1 MGADGHIQVYD
12 WEKVIEK
19 FPDAGEKLIS
29 SLGYVQTMKT
39 PDGKSFTVFSGY
51 YGDNLIYSWCD
62 VGELIAYNSSE
73 EYKERVYEIIRW
85 MNENALLFQWEVW
98 T

>member
-1 MGADGHIQVYD
+1 
-12 WEKVIEK
+12 
-19 FPDAGEKLIS
+19 
-29 SLGYVQTMKT
+29 MKT